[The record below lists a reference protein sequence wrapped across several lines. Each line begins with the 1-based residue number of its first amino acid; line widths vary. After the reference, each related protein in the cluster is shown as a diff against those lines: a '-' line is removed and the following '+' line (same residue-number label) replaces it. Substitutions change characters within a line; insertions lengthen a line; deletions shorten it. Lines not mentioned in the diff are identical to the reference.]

1 LTNERQVAVRGLEG
15 KVAVV
20 AGGATLI
27 GEHVVRRFVEYGTRV
42 MVGDVNAEAGEALAR
57 ELDPG
62 VRFVSTDLTD
72 DRAVQALVEA
82 TVEAF
87 AGIDFVVNVA
97 AVYIDEGFDSSRQD
111 WLASFDVNV
120 VGGVMLLKEAH
131 PHLVRRGGG
140 AVVNFASISGK
151 VAQSGRW
158 LYPVTK
164 AAVLQ
169 VTRNEALDLAAD
181 KIRVNSVSPGWTWSS
196 VIREL
201 TGDDLE
207 KTDRVAAP
215 LHMLGR
221 AGRPEEVADAVVFLC
236 SDHATFITGT
246 DVAVDGGY
254 SALGPEGREVAISKL
269 ME

>member
-1 LTNERQVAVRGLEG
+1 MRGIEG

-20 AGGATLI
+20 GGGATLI
-27 GEHVVRRFVEYGTRV
+27 GEHVVRRFVDYGTRV
-42 MVGDVNAEAGEALAR
+42 VVGDIDADAGEALAR
-57 ELDPG
+57 ELAPA
-62 VRFVSTDLTD
+62 VRFVCTDLTD
-72 DRAVQALVEA
+72 DSAVDALVAA
-82 TVEAF
+82 TVEAYG
-87 AGIDFVVNVA
+87 GIDFVVNVA
-97 AVYIDEGFDSSRQD
+97 AVYMDEGFRSSRQN
-111 WLASFDVNV
+111 WLDAYNVNV
-120 VGGVMLLKEAH
+120 VGGVMLLKAAH

-181 KIRVNSVSPGWTWSS
+181 NIRVNSVSPGWTWSS

-201 TGDDLE
+201 SGDDPE

-215 LHMLGR
+215 FHMLGR

-236 SDHATFITGT
+236 SEHATFITGA
-246 DVAVDGGY
+246 DIAVDGGY
-254 SALGPEGREVAISKL
+254 SALGPEQRDAAITKL